1 MPRHKANL
9 WVHRFLL
16 NEPLAFP
23 FSTGRDTFLAIN
35 AYPTQVPVVLSAA
48 EWAPHCCST
57 SLYSPI
63 REAQAQQVLLH
74 LRLDS
79 RGAAVPEHEIHL
91 GKCGN
96 NNQDDP
102 SPTFR
107 RSCRDVICG
116 SCAMNIDG
124 DHGLVCFTEIPSFC
138 RACTVEPWLK
148 IARRIGR
155 SWTGRTSLSS
165 APAAAPSIP
174 AIGGILRLISR
185 PRPSSTPTD
194 IQNSIARLRAS

>member
-1 MPRHKANL
+1 
-9 WVHRFLL
+9 
-16 NEPLAFP
+16 
-23 FSTGRDTFLAIN
+23 
-35 AYPTQVPVVLSAA
+35 
-48 EWAPHCCST
+48 
-57 SLYSPI
+57 YSPI

-185 PRPSSTPTD
+185 PRPSSTPTVIHLRPID
-194 IQNSIARLRAS
+194 LAELGTWFCYCRSKVIGSISVNSTFALGQKEGSCCKGFLQASNSKRKVN